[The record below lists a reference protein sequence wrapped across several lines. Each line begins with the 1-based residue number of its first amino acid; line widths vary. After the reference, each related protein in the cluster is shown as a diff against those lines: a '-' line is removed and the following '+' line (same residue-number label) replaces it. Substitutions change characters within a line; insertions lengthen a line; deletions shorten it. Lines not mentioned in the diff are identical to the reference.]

1 MNDINSC
8 ILVGRLTR
16 DGELTYTQNGKSVL
30 KISLAVN
37 RSIKQGEQ
45 WVEDTAFFD
54 VTCWGI
60 MAEGLKQRI
69 GKGSQVG
76 VVGRLCQDRW
86 QDQQT
91 GQNRTK
97 IYILAETVEVLKG
110 LQKDGQS
117 HYGNPQNPQDYPQD
131 WQQGE
136 MNYGG

>member
-8 ILVGRLTR
+8 ILIGRLTR
-16 DGELTYTQNGKSVL
+16 DGELTYTQNGKAVL

-37 RSIKQGEQ
+37 RSVRQGEQ
-45 WVEDTAFFD
+45 WTEDTAFFD

-69 GKGSQVG
+69 GRGSLVG

-86 QDQQT
+86 KDNQT

-97 IYILAETVEVLKG
+97 IYILAESVEVLKG

-117 HYGNPQNPQDYPQD
+117 HYAQNQQDYPQD
-131 WQQGE
+131 YQGE

>member
-16 DGELTYTQNGKSVL
+16 DGELTYTQNGKAVL
-30 KISLAVN
+30 KIALAVN

-45 WVEDTAFFD
+45 WADETAFFD

-69 GKGSQVG
+69 GRGSLVG

-86 QDQQT
+86 KDKQT

-117 HYGNPQNPQDYPQD
+117 HYAQNQQDYSQD
-131 WQQGE
+131 YQQGE

>member
-16 DGELTYTQNGKSVL
+16 DGELTYTQNGKAVL

-37 RSIKQGEQ
+37 RSIKQGDQ
-45 WVEDTAFFD
+45 WADDTAFFD

-86 QDQQT
+86 KDNQT

-97 IYILAETVEVLKG
+97 IYILAESVEVLKG
-110 LQKDGQS
+110 LNQQNQQG
-117 HYGNPQNPQDYPQD
+117 YPQNQQNYSQEY
-131 WQQGE
+131 QQGE

>member
-8 ILVGRLTR
+8 ILIGRLTR
-16 DGELTYTQNGKSVL
+16 DGELTYTQNGKAKL
-30 KISLAVN
+30 AFSLAVN
-37 RSIKQGEQ
+37 RSIKQGDQ
-45 WVEDTAFFD
+45 WADDTAFFD

-69 GKGSQVG
+69 GRGSLVG

-86 QDQQT
+86 KDNQT

-97 IYILAETVEVLKG
+97 IYILAESVEVLKG

-117 HYGNPQNPQDYPQD
+117 HYAQNQQDYPQD
-131 WQQGE
+131 YQEE

>member
-8 ILVGRLTR
+8 ILIGRLTR
-16 DGELTYTQNGKSVL
+16 DGELTYTQNGKAVL

-45 WVEDTAFFD
+45 WTEDTAFFD

-69 GKGSQVG
+69 GRGSLVG

-86 QDQQT
+86 KDSQ

-97 IYILAETVEVLKG
+97 IYILAETVEVLRG

-117 HYGNPQNPQDYPQD
+117 HYGNPQDY
-131 WQQGE
+131 QGE

>member
-8 ILVGRLTR
+8 ILIGRLTR
-16 DGELTYTQNGKSVL
+16 DGELTYTQNGKAVL

-37 RSIKQGEQ
+37 RSIRQGEQ
-45 WVEDTAFFD
+45 WADDTAFFD
-54 VTCWGI
+54 VTCWGPL
-60 MAEGLKQRI
+60 AENLKQRI

-86 QDQQT
+86 KDNQT

-97 IYILAETVEVLKG
+97 IYILAESVEVLKG
-110 LQKDGQS
+110 LNQQNQQG
-117 HYGNPQNPQDYPQD
+117 YPQNQQEY
-131 WQQGE
+131 QQGE

>member
-16 DGELTYTQNGKSVL
+16 DGELTYTQNGKAVL
-30 KISLAVN
+30 KITLAVN

-45 WVEDTAFFD
+45 WADETAFFD

-69 GKGSQVG
+69 GRGSLVG

-86 QDQQT
+86 QDKQT
-91 GQNRTK
+91 GQNKTK

-131 WQQGE
+131 YQQGE

>member
-8 ILVGRLTR
+8 ILIGRLTR
-16 DGELTYTQNGKSVL
+16 DGELTYTQNGKAKL
-30 KISLAVN
+30 AFSLAVN
-37 RSIKQGEQ
+37 RSIKQGDQ
-45 WVEDTAFFD
+45 WADDTAFFD

-69 GKGSQVG
+69 GRGSLVG

-86 QDQQT
+86 QDKQT

-117 HYGNPQNPQDYPQD
+117 HYAQNQQDYPQD
-131 WQQGE
+131 YQEE

>member
-16 DGELTYTQNGKSVL
+16 DGELTYTQNGKAKL
-30 KISLAVN
+30 AFSLAVN

-45 WVEDTAFFD
+45 WADDTAFFD
-54 VTCWGI
+54 VTCWGV

-86 QDQQT
+86 KDNQT

-110 LQKDGQS
+110 LQKD
-117 HYGNPQNPQDYPQD
+117 
-131 WQQGE
+131 
-136 MNYGG
+136 

>member
-16 DGELTYTQNGKSVL
+16 DGELTYTQNGKAVL
-30 KISLAVN
+30 KIALAVN

-45 WVEDTAFFD
+45 WAEDTAFFD

>member
-16 DGELTYTQNGKSVL
+16 DGELTYTQNGKAKL
-30 KISLAVN
+30 AFSLAVN
-37 RSIKQGEQ
+37 RSIKQGDQ
-45 WVEDTAFFD
+45 WTDETAFFD

-69 GKGSQVG
+69 GRGSLVG

-86 QDQQT
+86 KDNQT

-117 HYGNPQNPQDYPQD
+117 HYAQNQQDYPQD
-131 WQQGE
+131 YQGE

>member
-8 ILVGRLTR
+8 ILIGRLTR
-16 DGELTYTQNGKSVL
+16 DGELTYTQNGKAVL

-37 RSIKQGEQ
+37 HSFRQGEQ
-45 WVEDTAFFD
+45 WAEDTAFFD

-69 GKGSQVG
+69 GKGSLVG

-86 QDQQT
+86 KDNQ

-97 IYILAETVEVLKG
+97 IYILAESVEVLKG
-110 LQKDGQS
+110 L
-117 HYGNPQNPQDYPQD
+117 NPQNQQGYPQNQQDYSQD
-131 WQQGE
+131 YQQGE

>member
-16 DGELTYTQNGKSVL
+16 DGELTYTQNGKAKL
-30 KISLAVN
+30 AFSLAVN
-37 RSIKQGEQ
+37 RSIKQGDQ
-45 WVEDTAFFD
+45 WADDTAFFD
-54 VTCWGI
+54 VTCWGP

-86 QDQQT
+86 KDNQT

-131 WQQGE
+131 YQGE

>member
-16 DGELTYTQNGKSVL
+16 DGELTYTQNGKAVL

-37 RSIKQGEQ
+37 RSIRQGDQ
-45 WVEDTAFFD
+45 WADDTAFFD

-86 QDQQT
+86 KDNQT

-97 IYILAETVEVLKG
+97 IYILAESVEVLKG
-110 LQKDGQS
+110 LNQQNQQG
-117 HYGNPQNPQDYPQD
+117 YPQNQQDYSQD
-131 WQQGE
+131 YQQGE

>member
-8 ILVGRLTR
+8 ILIGRLTR
-16 DGELTYTQNGKSVL
+16 DGELTYTQNGKAVL

-37 RSIKQGEQ
+37 RSIRQGDQ
-45 WVEDTAFFD
+45 WADDTAFFD

-86 QDQQT
+86 KDNQT

-97 IYILAETVEVLKG
+97 IYILAESVEVLKG
-110 LQKDGQS
+110 LNQQG
-117 HYGNPQNPQDYPQD
+117 YPQNQQNYSQEY
-131 WQQGE
+131 QQGE

>member
-8 ILVGRLTR
+8 ILIGRLTR
-16 DGELTYTQNGKSVL
+16 DGELTYTQNGKAVL

-37 RSIKQGEQ
+37 RSVRQGEQ
-45 WVEDTAFFD
+45 WTEDTAFFD

-69 GKGSQVG
+69 GRGSLVG

-86 QDQQT
+86 KDNQT

-117 HYGNPQNPQDYPQD
+117 HYGNPQNQQYYSQDY
-131 WQQGE
+131 QQGE

>member
-8 ILVGRLTR
+8 ILIGRLTR
-16 DGELTYTQNGKSVL
+16 DGELAYTQNGKAVL

-37 RSIKQGEQ
+37 RSVRQGEQ
-45 WVEDTAFFD
+45 WADDTAFFD

-69 GKGSQVG
+69 GKGSLVG

-86 QDQQT
+86 QDKQT

-117 HYGNPQNPQDYPQD
+117 HYGNPQNQQDYSQD
-131 WQQGE
+131 YQQGE

>member
-8 ILVGRLTR
+8 ILIGRLTR
-16 DGELTYTQNGKSVL
+16 DGELTYTQNGKAVL

-37 RSIKQGEQ
+37 RSVRQGEQ
-45 WVEDTAFFD
+45 WAEDTAFFD

-86 QDQQT
+86 KDNQT

-110 LQKDGQS
+110 LQKDGQC
-117 HYGNPQNPQDYPQD
+117 HYGNPQNQQDYSQD
-131 WQQGE
+131 YQQGE

>member
-16 DGELTYTQNGKSVL
+16 DGELTYTQNGKAVL

-37 RSIKQGEQ
+37 RSIRQGDQ
-45 WVEDTAFFD
+45 WADDTAFFD

-86 QDQQT
+86 KDNQT

-97 IYILAETVEVLKG
+97 IYILAESVEVLKG
-110 LQKDGQS
+110 LNQQG
-117 HYGNPQNPQDYPQD
+117 YPQNQQNYSQDYS
-131 WQQGE
+131 QGE